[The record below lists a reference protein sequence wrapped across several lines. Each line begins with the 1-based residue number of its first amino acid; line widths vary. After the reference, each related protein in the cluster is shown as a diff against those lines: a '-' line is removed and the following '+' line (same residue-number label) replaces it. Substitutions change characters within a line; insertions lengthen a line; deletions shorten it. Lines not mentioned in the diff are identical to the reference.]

1 MAQEKRR
8 KVLDKIG
15 LPSVTEHTIT
25 NVDKLDGYH
34 ELAPQVQYW
43 SDCYDKYIL
52 VRLKHI
58 SEEKLAVFEGKI
70 E

>member
-1 MAQEKRR
+1 MGGHQDE
-8 KVLDKIG
+8 
-15 LPSVTEHTIT
+15 
-25 NVDKLDGYH
+25 DGYH
-34 ELAPQVQYW
+34 ELVPQVQYR

-58 SEEKLAVFEGKI
+58 SQEKLPVFEGKI